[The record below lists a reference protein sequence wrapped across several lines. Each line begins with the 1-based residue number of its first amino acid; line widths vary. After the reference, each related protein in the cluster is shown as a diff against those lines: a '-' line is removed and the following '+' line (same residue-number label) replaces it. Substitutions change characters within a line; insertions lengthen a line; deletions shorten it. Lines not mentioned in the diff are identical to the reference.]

1 MNFWMILIFISYIYF
16 NDDKNYD
23 DDDDDDDKEHFL
35 WKLKFSLY
43 LSTN

>member
-23 DDDDDDDKEHFL
+23 DDDDDKEHFL